1 MGEIYNMIANTII
14 HTIDVEN
21 NICVV
26 SLYDDGDFVLNN
38 VNIGIDVSGNT
49 TYITNVLKN
58 HLVTYRRHKMDK
70 DVRI

>member
-1 MGEIYNMIANTII
+1 
-14 HTIDVEN
+14 
-21 NICVV
+21 
-26 SLYDDGDFVLNN
+26 DDGDFVLNN